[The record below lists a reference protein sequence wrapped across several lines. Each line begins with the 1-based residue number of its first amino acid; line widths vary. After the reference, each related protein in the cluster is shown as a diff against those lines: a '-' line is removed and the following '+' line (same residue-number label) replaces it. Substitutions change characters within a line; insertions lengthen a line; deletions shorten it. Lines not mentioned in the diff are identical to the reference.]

1 VSAKS
6 LAQCLEWAHKQLDP
20 EGDIADA
27 VIRLRRYEQ
36 AAPLAYGDPAHEHLV
51 TGKTDPEDAGVWNQT
66 WSSAWIASGADPADI
81 LGELHWV
88 ETLYE
93 RMARLTYGT
102 PAHLNTM
109 RYAEAHRSALFDK
122 LGLAPMV
129 RTEQE

>member
-1 VSAKS
+1 MSAKS
-6 LAQCLEWAHKQLDP
+6 LAQCLEWAHKQPDP

-36 AAPLAYGDPAHEHLV
+36 AAALAYGDPAHEYLV
-51 TGKTDPEDAGVWNQT
+51 TGKTDPEDARAWNQT
-66 WSSAWIASGADPADI
+66 WSSAWVASGADPADI

-93 RMARLTYGT
+93 RMARLDYGT

-122 LGLAPMV
+122 LGLSPMV